1 MKRITMLLFI
11 VMLVGVLTACGGDDG
26 DTEEPQEL
34 PTIAGGAE
42 STPPDFN
49 DDAPPI
55 EATPPISAPPGVSN
69 AEGTA
74 EARSGGLPPFD
85 PGAQAPSRPDGEQT
99 QIPSAPFN
107 PAPSDVDPVA
117 DFSTLS
123 EGDEVPV
130 TGTVRSLEN
139 DSADNADM
147 LFIIVDE
154 QGNELDIEGL
164 FFPMIA
170 SFDGDE
176 AVLNGTVGGVSE
188 ETGRVVYNATVATA
202 PTGADE
208 APAFIPPGTG
218 DGDDAG
224 ASLPGAFAAIQG
236 EPLDINLGADL
247 TALEAYDAL
256 TSELGEQLG
265 DATWLSVTGTGDLG
279 WTFRFLSAEQ
289 ETIAYF
295 VQTDGAVS
303 VAEAIAGP
311 NVPGFAG
318 NPIDREQVAV
328 DSDVAEAQLPAA
340 SEDAP
345 LNLGSVT
352 LQADGEGNIVWV
364 IGGAEAETI
373 DATTEQ

>member
-1 MKRITMLLFI
+1 MKRLTMLLI
-11 VMLVGVLTACGGDDG
+11 AVLLVGLLAACGGDDG

-55 EATPPISAPPGVSN
+55 EATPPVSAPPGVSN

-74 EARSGGLPPFD
+74 EARPGGLPFD
-85 PGAQAPSRPDGEQT
+85 PGSQVPGRPDGEQT
-99 QIPSAPFN
+99 QMPSAPFN
-107 PAPSDVDPVA
+107 PAPIDVDPVS

-139 DSADNADM
+139 ESADNADTR
-147 LFIIVDE
+147 FIIVDE
-154 QGNELDIEGL
+154 QGNELDVEGL

-170 SFDGDE
+170 SFDGRE
-176 AVLNGTVGGVSE
+176 AVLNGTVGEVSE
-188 ETGRVVYNATVATA
+188 ETGRVIYNATVATA

-224 ASLPGAFAAIQG
+224 ASLPGAFATTQG

-256 TSELGEQLG
+256 TTELSDRLAE
-265 DATWLSVTGTGDLG
+265 AAWLSVTGTGDLG
-279 WTFRFLSAEQ
+279 WTFRFLTEEQ
-289 ETIAYF
+289 ETMSYF
-295 VQTDGAVS
+295 VQPDGSVS

-318 NPIDREQVAV
+318 EPIDREQVVV
-328 DSDVAEAQLPAA
+328 DSTVAETQLPAA
-340 SEDAP
+340 SEDSP
-345 LNLGSVT
+345 LNLGSVS
-352 LQADGEGNIVWV
+352 LQADAEGNIVWV
-364 IGGAEAETI
+364 IGGAQTETI
-373 DATTEQ
+373 DATTAQ